1 MSALVSVVMP
11 CFNAATHL
19 KDAVDSILRQT
30 HAALEFIIIDDGST
44 DDTAKI
50 LSAVADPRVI
60 VLRNERNLGVVESL
74 NRGFA
79 HARGE
84 FIARM
89 DADDI
94 ALADRLARQVARF
107 HADPDLGV
115 LGTGV
120 NYIDVAG
127 RARRPP
133 RVPPQT
139 NLGIQWRLLWSNCLH
154 HPTVMFRRRALHLPV
169 YSQNFP
175 DIEDWELWFR
185 LGASMKF
192 AALPRRLLLHRRHP
206 RSVSGQRHAAQKD
219 SVACLLQNHVM
230 QAFGVE
236 LSREES
242 RTVYDPA
249 YWLLAPKGL
258 ADEVSIRSSLQI
270 MQHLYAAFL
279 SAHPMITRQERQEI
293 NADLRF
299 YAMRAAFIALRA
311 PSGSPGRRLTMI
323 GQAVK
328 LLLRRPKTIDVSHEA
343 GESPESS
350 K

>member
-1 MSALVSVVMP
+1 MP

-19 KDAVDSILRQT
+19 KGAVDSILLQT
-30 HAALEFIIIDDGST
+30 YAALEFIIIDDGST
-44 DDTAKI
+44 DDTVNI
-50 LSAVADPRVI
+50 LSSITDPRVI
-60 VLRNERNLGVVESL
+60 VLRNERNLGIVESL

-89 DADDI
+89 DADDV
-94 ALADRLARQVARF
+94 ALADRLACQVARF
-107 HADPDLGV
+107 QADPDLAV

-120 NYIDVAG
+120 NYIDSAG
-127 RARRPP
+127 RARRSP

-154 HPTVMFRRRALHLPV
+154 HPTVMFRRRDLTLPL
-169 YSQNFP
+169 YSPEFR

-185 LGASMKF
+185 LAAQMKF
-192 AALPRRLLLHRRHP
+192 AALPQRLLLHRRHP
-206 RSVSGQRHAAQKD
+206 RSVSGQRHTAQKD
-219 SVACLLQNHVM
+219 SVACLLQSHVM

-249 YWLLAPKGL
+249 FWLLSPKGL
-258 ADEVSIRSSLQI
+258 ADEVPIRSPLQI

-299 YAMRAAFIALRA
+299 YAMRSALIALRA
-311 PSGSPGRRLTMI
+311 PRGSLGRRLTMVFEAAKMLI
-323 GQAVK
+323 H
-328 LLLRRPKTIDVSHEA
+328 RPKAIGVSREV

-350 K
+350 R

>member
-1 MSALVSVVMP
+1 MP

-19 KDAVDSILRQT
+19 KEAVDSILLQT
-30 HAALEFIIIDDGST
+30 YAALEFIIIDDGST
-44 DDTAKI
+44 DDTMNI
-50 LSAVADPRVI
+50 LSSITDPRVI
-60 VLRNERNLGVVESL
+60 VLRNERNLGIVESL
-74 NRGFA
+74 NRGFV

-89 DADDI
+89 DADDV
-94 ALADRLARQVARF
+94 ALADRLAYQVARF
-107 HADPDLGV
+107 QADPDLAV

-120 NYIDVAG
+120 NYIDSAG
-127 RARRPP
+127 RARRSP

-154 HPTVMFRRRALHLPV
+154 HPTVMFRRRVLNFPV

-206 RSVSGQRHAAQKD
+206 RSVSGQRHTAQKD
-219 SVACLLQNHVM
+219 SVACLLRNHVM

-258 ADEVSIRSSLQI
+258 ADEVSIRSPLQI
-270 MQHLYAAFL
+270 MQDLYAAFL

-299 YAMRAAFIALRA
+299 YAMRSALIALRA
-311 PSGSPGRRLTMI
+311 PRGSLGRRLTMVFEAAKI
-323 GQAVK
+323 
-328 LLLRRPKTIDVSHEA
+328 LILRPKAIGVSREV

-350 K
+350 R